1 MYGGYREKIS
11 NAMKMSRKRL
21 HMLLVRDVVRI
32 VSITLAE
39 INLEISR
46 GERKS
51 ERVKEPSWQKWN
63 HSLILKPLLAS
74 LDGAVLIDFCVPIA
88 FFYSF
93 FFFLLSFSFFLSLS
107 LSFFFFVG
115 FVGVFF
121 AATFSFLPFFSSFFF
136 ASFFYLFFAVLSRC
150 RSRTS
155 DQFARVGCP
164 GEQKWPFCLC
174 AIFYLENLLL
184 SLVVFLRR
192 VCKGREGVILNTKK
206 KFAHELTD

>member
-1 MYGGYREKIS
+1 
-11 NAMKMSRKRL
+11 
-21 HMLLVRDVVRI
+21 MLLVRDVVRI

-93 FFFLLSFSFFLSLS
+93 FFFLLFFSFVLSLSLTLTHSLSLSISLSLFLSFFLSLS
-107 LSFFFFVG
+107 
-115 FVGVFF
+115 
-121 AATFSFLPFFSSFFF
+121 PFFSSLVLLVFFLQLRSP
-136 ASFFYLFFAVLSRC
+136 SFPSFPLSSSLHSFTYSSLCFESMSIKNVRPIRSCRVSRRTEMAILFVRYLLFRKFIIIIS
-150 RSRTS
+150 S
-155 DQFARVGCP
+155 
-164 GEQKWPFCLC
+164 
-174 AIFYLENLLL
+174 IFK
-184 SLVVFLRR
+184 
-192 VCKGREGVILNTKK
+192 KGV
-206 KFAHELTD
+206 

>member
-93 FFFLLSFSFFLSLS
+93 FFFLLFFSFVLSLSLTLSLSLSLSLFFFLSLS

-136 ASFFYLFFAVLSRC
+136 ASFFYLFFAL
-150 RSRTS
+150 
-155 DQFARVGCP
+155 F
-164 GEQKWPFCLC
+164 
-174 AIFYLENLLL
+174 
-184 SLVVFLRR
+184 
-192 VCKGREGVILNTKK
+192 
-206 KFAHELTD
+206 

>member
-1 MYGGYREKIS
+1 
-11 NAMKMSRKRL
+11 
-21 HMLLVRDVVRI
+21 MLLVRDVVRI

-93 FFFLLSFSFFLSLS
+93 FFFLLFFSFVLSLSLTLSLS
-107 LSFFFFVG
+107 LSLSLFFFLS
-115 FVGVFF
+115 
-121 AATFSFLPFFSSFFF
+121 FSLSL
-136 ASFFYLFFAVLSRC
+136 LFFLRWFCWCFFCSYVLLPSLLFLFLLRFILLLILRSVLSRC